1 MKISHAYIE
10 ITNSCNLN
18 CRSCYNRSG
27 TGHLRQELSCPDFSM
42 IADRLIGEF
51 GCKRI
56 SLSGG
61 EPTLNSEFDEILD
74 KSLSLDAKTAVVTN
88 GTTNCAKL
96 IESYNSSE
104 MSLQISLDGSCE
116 EINSITRGKGNF
128 AKTVGFIEKLDKK
141 KSPVLKMVVSKNNLS
156 DVTDFFELALN
167 HNCIPGF
174 DFITP
179 MGNANDGWESLGL
192 TAKEKLSV
200 LRTVDALNKKHI
212 VSANLPLCT
221 TSCPLSDPETEMS
234 VLIKVNGEVYPCQ
247 MLYNEKYCL
256 GNILRDDMTV
266 FDNSMKNISS
276 IAKVREQTDFGCKRC
291 LARDICKKGCMA
303 FAEMK
308 SGDPLGDDGECLY
321 RKLQLLGFDIPG
333 QGVMK

>member
-1 MKISHAYIE
+1 MRISHAYIE

-27 TGHLRQELSCPDFSM
+27 RGHLRQELSCSDFSK
-42 IADRLIGEF
+42 IADRLTDEF

-61 EPTLNSEFDEILD
+61 EPTLNSEFGEILD
-74 KSLSLDAKTAVVTN
+74 KSLSLDVGTAVVTN
-88 GTTNCAKL
+88 GTTSCEKL
-96 IESYNSSE
+96 IGSYNSSD
-104 MSLQISLDGSCE
+104 MTIQISLDGSCE

-128 AKTVGFIEKLDKK
+128 AKTVRFIEKLDKK
-141 KSPVLKMVVSKNNLS
+141 KTPVLKMVVSKNNLT
-156 DVTDFFELALN
+156 DVPDFFEFALSLG
-167 HNCIPGF
+167 CIPGF

-179 MGNANDGWESLGL
+179 IGNANDVWEDLGL
-192 TAKEKLSV
+192 VAKEKLNV
-200 LRTVDALNKKHI
+200 LRTVDALNKKHNA
-212 VSANLPLCT
+212 SANLPLCT
-221 TSCPLSDPETEMS
+221 TSCPLSDPETKMS

-266 FDNSMKNISS
+266 FDKSMGKIAS
-276 IAKVREQTDFGCKRC
+276 IAKAREQTDFGCKRC
-291 LARDICKKGCMA
+291 LVGKFCKKGCMA